1 MKILDIA
8 LKDLLRSFRSVFVL
22 VFAFILPL
30 LTNVIFYF
38 AFGEMGDDDGGFNLP
53 TTKVQIVNLDEP
65 APQYGDFVA
74 GDVLAAGLQIEAYAE
89 LFEVTETNS
98 PEEARAAVD
107 NQVAGVAVIIP
118 ANLTAA
124 AFDPEGQVSI
134 EIYQDPTLSIGPSI
148 VRNFVSHFVD
158 NFAGSKLAAEVA
170 SEQLTERGI
179 AVDGSLVYDL
189 ASQYADW
196 AQVQSHDTSALFE
209 TVSIAEVK
217 QEGTSMVAQMMSTI
231 MAGMMVFYAFFTGA
245 SASQSILREE
255 EDGTLARLFTT
266 PTRQSTILG
275 GKFIAIFVTLVIQ
288 VTVLVVLATVIF
300 GIDWGKTLPVILV
313 ALGLIVLAA
322 SFGIFV
328 TSWLKGTKQAGAVYG
343 GVLNIVGWVGISR
356 MFLALVPGTESFA
369 PIGNTISLISPYGW
383 ALWGW
388 QETLAGGGV
397 GDVIL
402 IVAVMLAMSAAFF
415 SIGVLKFRKRFA

>member
-8 LKDLLRSFRSVFVL
+8 FKDLLRSFRSVFVL

-30 LTNVIFYF
+30 LTIAIFYF
-38 AFGEMGDDDGGFNLP
+38 AFGGMGSDDGGFNLP
-53 TTKVQIVNLDEP
+53 TTKVQIVNLDQP
-65 APQYGDFVA
+65 APQSGGFVA
-74 GDVLAAGLQIEAYAE
+74 GDALVEAMQDEAYAG
-89 LFEVTETNS
+89 LFQVTEAGS

-107 NQVAGVAVIIP
+107 NQEAGVAIIIP
-118 ANLTAA
+118 ADLTAA
-124 AFDPEGQVSI
+124 TFNLAGQGSI
-134 EIYQDPTLSIGPSI
+134 EIYQDPTLNTGPSI
-148 VRNFVSHFVD
+148 VTGFVGQLVD
-158 NFAGSKLAAEVA
+158 NFDGSKIAADVA
-170 SEQLTERGI
+170 YEQLAEQGAT
-179 AVDGSLVYDL
+179 VDDAALIDI

-196 AQVQSHDTSALFE
+196 AQIPSRDTSVLFDTALPEGAQTE
-209 TVSIAEVK
+209 TN
-217 QEGTSMVAQMMSTI
+217 TVAQMLSTL

-245 SASQSILREE
+245 SSSQSILKEE
-255 EDGTLARLFTT
+255 EEGTLARLFTT
-266 PTRQSTILG
+266 PTRQSTILE
-275 GKFIAIFVTLVIQ
+275 GKFIAIFATLVIQ
-288 VTVLVVLATVIF
+288 IAVLILLSVTIF
-300 GIDWGKTLPVILV
+300 GIDWGKTLPVVLV

-369 PIGNTISLISPYGW
+369 PIGNAVSLISPYGW
-383 ALWGW
+383 ALWSW

-397 GDVIL
+397 GDVIP